1 MAGSMAISSSR
12 SDEPADAGKLGE
24 MVVGVAEQGVD
35 GGVPCLRIN
44 LHFSL
49 SRTGHNDSLTV
60 VQMTP
65 SVTCRQ

>member
-35 GGVPCLRIN
+35 GGCSVFANKPS
-44 LHFSL
+44 F
-49 SRTGHNDSLTV
+49 LTFKNGP
-60 VQMTP
+60 Q
-65 SVTCRQ
+65 

>member
-12 SDEPADAGKLGE
+12 SDEPADAGELGE

-49 SRTGHNDSLTV
+49 SRTGHNDSRRRFFLL
-60 VQMTP
+60 
-65 SVTCRQ
+65 SHSLSIA